1 MSPFATTLLWIAAVV
16 IVLAAMIYG
25 LFGRRWRR
33 ANPTPAELTYAQGSS
48 ADPALATFAGAGGE
62 PPTEDAIAQ
71 ARLGGT
77 RGAPQLRPAP
87 LAPQARENTPQHID
101 DGHVA

>member
-1 MSPFATTLLWIAAVV
+1 MSPFATTLLWIAGVA
-16 IVLAAMIYG
+16 IVLAAVIYA
-25 LFGRRWRR
+25 LFGRRRR
-33 ANPTPAELTYAQGSS
+33 PAPAPAELTYAQGSA
-48 ADPALATFAGAGGE
+48 ADPALAAFAGADGE

-77 RGAPQLRPAP
+77 RGAAQLRPAP
-87 LAPQARENTPQHID
+87 LTPQVRENTPRHID